1 MVYRLCLLWYLMDGI
16 QWLSIFGGIN
26 WWSSLVPLNLPSTY
40 IYYLDQV
47 QCRANRGQ
55 GRYRSNTQL
64 TVYLYVFFQCFLRV
78 GAL

>member
-1 MVYRLCLLWYLMDGI
+1 MDGI

-26 WWSSLVPLNLPSTY
+26 WWSSLVPLNLPPIY

-47 QCRANRGQ
+47 QGRANRGQ

-64 TVYLYVFFQCFLRV
+64 TVFGCVYSACFMGGCIIYRFV
-78 GAL
+78 N

>member
-1 MVYRLCLLWYLMDGI
+1 MDGI

-26 WWSSLVPLNLPSTY
+26 WWSSLVPLKLPPTY

-64 TVYLYVFFQCFLRV
+64 TVCLDLFIQRVLWV
-78 GAL
+78 GALYIVLLINSQL